1 MQIFQNSVVLD
12 TSCQK
17 SEMDSRIKNILHHI
31 RISKVV
37 ISNFVEIIIMC
48 YDCKLMKYIHVIEI
62 FFHKLIIQK
71 FYLSYLSTL
80 HLLRVFV
87 NNSYEQNVKN
97 FKA

>member
-17 SEMDSRIKNILHHI
+17 SEMDSRIKNILHYI

-37 ISNFVEIIIMC
+37 ISNFVVLC
-48 YDCKLMKYIHVIEI
+48 YDCKLMKYIHIIEI